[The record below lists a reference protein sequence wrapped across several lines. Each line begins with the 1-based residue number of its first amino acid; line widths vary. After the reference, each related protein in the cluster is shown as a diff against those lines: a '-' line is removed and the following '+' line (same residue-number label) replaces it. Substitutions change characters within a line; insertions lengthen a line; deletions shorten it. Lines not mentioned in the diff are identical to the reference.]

1 MAYHNLSIIYMD
13 LVKEVNSLNPEQARA
28 VQHRDGPMLVLA
40 GAGSGKTKVAT
51 LRIANLI
58 ASGVFPQKIL
68 GLTFTNKAAK
78 EMKERV
84 EKYAGQAVLVATF
97 HSLGARILRESIHHI
112 GFTADFAIYDAD
124 DSERLLKECLRELG
138 FAQALELKAVKA
150 FVSSAKN
157 ALLSPE
163 TNDPEEAQMYDVYR
177 RYLTK
182 LQQCNAVDFDDLL
195 YLPVKLFRSSP
206 EVLKMYQDRWSYFL
220 VDEYQD
226 TNGAQYAF
234 IKLLIGARSNLFV
247 VGDPDQSIY
256 SWRGANIHNIL
267 NFESD
272 FPGATIV
279 RLEQNYRSTGNILKA
294 ANAVIKN
301 NDGRYEKQLWSAL
314 GDGEKIGVF
323 PARSERE
330 EAAFVAKTCQQYVK
344 TQNISISK
352 MCVFYRTNFQS
363 RVLEDELL
371 SRKIPYT
378 IVGGIS
384 FYLRKEVKDILS
396 MLRLVDNP
404 QDLISFLRVINLP
417 KRGFGDTTI
426 AKIQTAHEASG
437 LPILEFMLQTDYEE
451 ACPFTLTAK
460 QKEGWRDFVKTFTML
475 KAKAQNGSL
484 EELVHAAIFETRYLD
499 VLAEDTPTK
508 DERLENLEELVVKA
522 AEWEK
527 SAEEPSLSKF
537 LEEISLVSSL
547 DQADD
552 KNECLHLMTVHNG
565 KGLEFD
571 VAFLIGVEEDLF
583 PHINSK
589 KNDSQIEEER
599 RLFYV
604 GLTRAKKHLFIS
616 YSQTRSLWGSMRRM
630 RHSRFLGEIPL
641 YLRHMLTNTTVQ
653 STSPLPWQDKMER
666 VEVQKPAAKVGN
678 QPRGQVGEVV
688 FHPQFGVGKI
698 VSTQEGGSLGAMY
711 DIQFT
716 KDNTTKRLAAKYAPL
731 SLLETR

>member
-1 MAYHNLSIIYMD
+1 MD
-13 LVKEVNSLNPEQARA
+13 LTKEIQSLNPEQARA
-28 VQHRDGPMLVLA
+28 VHHREGPMLVLA

-51 LRIANLI
+51 LRIASLI
-58 ASGVFPQKIL
+58 ASGVPPEKIL

-84 EKYAGQAVLVATF
+84 EKYASQSVLVATF

-112 GFTADFAIYDAD
+112 GFTSDFIIYDAD
-124 DSERLLKECLRELG
+124 DSEKLIKECLRELG
-138 FAQALELKAVKA
+138 LAQALEIKAVKA
-150 FVSSAKN
+150 FISSSKN
-157 ALLSPE
+157 ALLSTE
-163 TNDPEEAQMYDVYR
+163 VQDPEQAPFYEVYI

-195 YLPVKLFRSSP
+195 YLPVKLLRSVP
-206 EVLKMYQDRWSYFL
+206 EVLQMYQNRWAYFL

-234 IKLLIGARSNLFV
+234 VKLLIGSKSNLFV

-256 SWRGANIHNIL
+256 SWRGANIQNIL

-272 FPGATIV
+272 FSGAVVV
-279 RLEQNYRSTGNILKA
+279 RLEQNYRSTGNILRA

-314 GDGEKIGVF
+314 GDGDKIGVF
-323 PARSERE
+323 AARTERE
-330 EAAFVAKTCQQYVK
+330 ESSFVAKTCLHYAK
-344 TQNISISK
+344 TQSMSFSK

-396 MLRLVDNP
+396 MLRLIDNP

-426 AKIQTAHEASG
+426 AKIQEAHSSSG
-437 LPILEFMLQTDYEE
+437 LSILEFMLRIGVRE
-451 ACPFTLTAK
+451 AFSELSFTVTAK
-460 QKEGWRDFVKTFTML
+460 QKEGWKDFAKTFTL
-475 KAKAQNGSL
+475 LQEKAQNDSL
-484 EELVHAAIFETRYLD
+484 EELVRAAVFETRYED
-499 VLAEDTPTK
+499 VLLEDAPTRQ
-508 DERLENLEELVVKA
+508 ERLENIEELIVKA

-527 SAEEPSLSKF
+527 STEEPSLSKF
-537 LEEISLVSSL
+537 LEEISLVSSAE
-547 DQADD
+547 QA
-552 KNECLHLMTVHNG
+552 NNTEESLHLMTVHNG

-604 GLTRAKKHLFIS
+604 GLTRAKRHLFIS
-616 YSQTRSLWGSMRRM
+616 HSQNRSLWGATRRM
-630 RHSRFLGEIPL
+630 RHSRFLNEIPL
-641 YLRHMLTNTTVQ
+641 SLKNTITNMQ
-653 STSPLPWQDKMER
+653 SVAPISSGSSMFQPQKMGIS
-666 VEVQKPAAKVGN
+666 EVPAATAKKAPAPLGE
-678 QPRGQVGEVV
+678 VGEVV
-688 FHPQFGVGKI
+688 FHPQFGIGKI
-698 VSTQEGGSLGAMY
+698 VQVQEGGSLGKMY
-711 DIQFT
+711 DILFT
-716 KDNTTKRLAAKYAPL
+716 KDKATKRLVAKYAPL
-731 SLLETR
+731 SLLDAKG